1 MDKTNKELNFFS
13 EFECST
19 IYFISIC
26 LLDVHNSFFIIY
38 FSLKIFKTFL
48 EKKRNIK
55 CLKKL
60 LNEFIW
66 KDKKLLEKNY
76 EIVQ

>member
-1 MDKTNKELNFFS
+1 MFIW
-13 EFECST
+13 
-19 IYFISIC
+19 IYSLFI
-26 LLDVHNSFFIIY
+26 FIIY

-48 EKKRNIK
+48 KKKKKENIK

-60 LNEFIW
+60 LNKFIW